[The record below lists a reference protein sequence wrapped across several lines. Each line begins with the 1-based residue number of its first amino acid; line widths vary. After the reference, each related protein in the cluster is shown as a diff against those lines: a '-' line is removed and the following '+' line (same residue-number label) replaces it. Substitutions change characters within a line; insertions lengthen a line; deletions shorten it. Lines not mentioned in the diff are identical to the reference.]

1 MKDRQAQVFR
11 WGPATLVAVIGLA
24 ILECSLTAAW
34 AQEPFKLGVQEKAYI
49 ENPPMSGYAE
59 YPAYPTPPK
68 MVPQQPKASPPPP
81 PRKPLQGN
89 VGAVAPPQRPPIQ
102 ATVQKVALPPAFLGV
117 WNVSGQRVKVEALPE
132 FQQGA
137 EQAFAVSNNQIWEI
151 AGDPVN
157 GYVLGSNT
165 GVRTALVVDKV
176 QGGTAFIRYQ
186 HQVKNTMAQEA
197 VVLQLQPGGAQ
208 FQGLE
213 RIMIVKQNQP
223 PRAKV
228 TYQLTGFRQR

>member
-1 MKDRQAQVFR
+1 MKNRQAQVFSL
-11 WGPATLVAVIGLA
+11 GLATFIAVLGFA
-24 ILECSLTAAW
+24 ILEGSLVPSW

-49 ENPPMSGYAE
+49 ENPPMQGYAD
-59 YPAYPTPPK
+59 YPAYPAPSL
-68 MVPQQPKASPPPP
+68 VRQQPRPGVSPPPRP
-81 PRKPLQGN
+81 PLQGN
-89 VGAVAPPQRPPIQ
+89 VGAVAPPRPPMQ

-137 EQAFAVSNNQIWEI
+137 EQAFAMNNNQIWEI
-151 AGDPVN
+151 AGDPAN

-165 GVRTALVVDKV
+165 GIRTALVVDKV
-176 QGGTAFIRYQ
+176 QGATAFIRYQ

-197 VVLQLQPGGAQ
+197 IVLQLQPGGVQ

-213 RIMIVKQNQP
+213 RIMIVKPNQP

-228 TYQLTGFRQR
+228 TYQLVGVRQR